1 MASLPPDLLDLPAER
16 GARLVALHFLAEA
29 RDAFVRLERDADP
42 EALHDFRVGLRRLR
56 STLRSHDELL
66 HGSLGPKQRRKLR
79 RLAHATG
86 ARRDSEV
93 HAGWLAD
100 QEPSL
105 AEVERAGAAYF
116 GERLATARRDA
127 DRELAR
133 EVIRP
138 FPKLAP
144 KIARGLRRYTHTVD
158 VEAPDGERAFG
169 LAAAGLLHE
178 LAATLESALGAVRGI
193 EDQDHAH
200 EARIAGKRL
209 RYALEPLEPLLAG
222 TGPLVKQ
229 LKRLQDALGELHD
242 AHVFAIEV
250 ETVAHAA
257 RRAHEAPDAAP
268 GLDALAA
275 RLRARRETSFAE
287 SVRWLSGDDG
297 RALVAGVRA
306 AADAL
311 IARLAPPIE
320 TERKYLL
327 RAMPDAARDAPAREI
342 DQGYLPGER
351 LVERLRR
358 VRGDGDDRFY
368 RTVKVG
374 AGVRRIELEERT
386 TPELFEALWALTSGR
401 RVHKRRH
408 LVADGPLT
416 WEIDQFTDRDLVLA
430 EVELPDGADPDAV
443 PLPAWLQPFLV
454 RDVTD
459 DPEYVNARLA
469 R

>member
-1 MASLPPDLLDLPAER
+1 MASLPHDLLERPAAS

-29 RDAFVRLERDADP
+29 RDAFARLERDADP

-56 STLRSHDELL
+56 SSLRSHDELL
-66 HGSLGPKQRRKLR
+66 HGSITKKQRRKLR

-86 ARRDSEV
+86 ARRDAEV
-93 HAGWLAD
+93 HAGWLAE

-105 AEVERAGAAYF
+105 AEAERAGAAYF

-127 DRELAR
+127 DREIER
-133 EVIRP
+133 EVVRP

-144 KIARGLRRYTHTVD
+144 KLARGLRRYTLAVD
-158 VEAPDGERAFG
+158 VEAPAGGPTLG
-169 LAAAGLLHE
+169 LAAAALLRE
-178 LAATLESALGAVRGI
+178 LAAALEAALGGVRGI

-209 RYALEPLEPLLAG
+209 RYALEPLDALVEG
-222 TGPLVKQ
+222 IGPLVKQ

-242 AHVFAIEV
+242 AHLFALEV
-250 ETVAHAA
+250 ESLAHAA
-257 RRAHEAPDAAP
+257 RDANGTADAAA

-287 SVRWLSGDDG
+287 SVRWLSGADG
-297 RALVAGVRA
+297 RALEAGVRA

-311 IARLAPPIE
+311 AARLAPAVE

-327 RAMPDAARDAPAREI
+327 RAMPDAARQAPAREI

-368 RTVKVG
+368 RTVKIG

-386 TPELFEALWALTSGR
+386 TPELFEALWSLTSGR
-401 RVHKRRH
+401 RVQKRRY

-416 WEIDQFTDRDLVLA
+416 WEIDEFTDRELVLA
-430 EVELPDGADPDAV
+430 EIELPDGADADAV
-443 PLPAWLQPFLV
+443 TLPTWLEPFVV

-459 DPEYVNARLA
+459 DPEYVNSRLA